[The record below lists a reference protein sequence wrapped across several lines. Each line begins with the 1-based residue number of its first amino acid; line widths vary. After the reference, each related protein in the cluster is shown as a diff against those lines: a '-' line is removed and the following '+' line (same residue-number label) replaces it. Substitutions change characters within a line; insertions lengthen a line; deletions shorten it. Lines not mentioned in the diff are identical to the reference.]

1 MIKKIVYIPFLF
13 TTAFLLLAFSECIR
27 MEESSIKIN
36 PPIYNTFKS
45 DKKYIEGKVIRI
57 ADGDTFTM
65 VFENGFDVRVRLNG
79 IDSPE
84 KKQAFSKRAKQTL
97 SELIYNKEVKVYY
110 ESKDRYGRVLGDVF
124 VNNLNVNREMI
135 KRGMAWHYKQYSD
148 DETLAQLEVEARR
161 NKSGLWADPN
171 PVAPW
176 EFRKK

>member
-1 MIKKIVYIPFLF
+1 
-13 TTAFLLLAFSECIR
+13 
-27 MEESSIKIN
+27 
-36 PPIYNTFKS
+36 
-45 DKKYIEGKVIRI
+45 
-57 ADGDTFTM
+57 
-65 VFENGFDVRVRLNG
+65 
-79 IDSPE
+79 
-84 KKQAFSKRAKQTL
+84 
-97 SELIYNKEVKVYY
+97 
-110 ESKDRYGRVLGDVF
+110 VLGDVF

>member
-1 MIKKIVYIPFLF
+1 MIYKKIYQYLF
-13 TTAFLLLAFSECIR
+13 IANIALLVSCGDQISNTESALVNDVVSET
-27 MEESSIKIN
+27 SSQ
-36 PPIYNTFKS
+36 
-45 DKKYIEGKVIRI
+45 DKGRYVMANVIRI